1 MHDHHELICS
11 NQCLIANILGIF
23 AFGWGSWR
31 LLFRTR
37 QAQLIAANRSPRS
50 RFMASEKTI
59 MSAATFWEYRLIGLL
74 CGISA
79 IFLLYILIENL
90 IKRWQMVP

>member
-1 MHDHHELICS
+1 
-11 NQCLIANILGIF
+11 
-23 AFGWGSWR
+23 
-31 LLFRTR
+31 
-37 QAQLIAANRSPRS
+37 
-50 RFMASEKTI
+50 MASEKTI

-90 IKRWQMVP
+90 IKHWGATA

>member
-1 MHDHHELICS
+1 MPDQEKFVYSI
-11 NQCLIANILGIF
+11 QCLIANILGIF

-31 LLFRTR
+31 LLLRTR
-37 QAQLIAANRSPRS
+37 QAQLIAAKRSPRS

-90 IKRWQMVP
+90 IKHWGATA